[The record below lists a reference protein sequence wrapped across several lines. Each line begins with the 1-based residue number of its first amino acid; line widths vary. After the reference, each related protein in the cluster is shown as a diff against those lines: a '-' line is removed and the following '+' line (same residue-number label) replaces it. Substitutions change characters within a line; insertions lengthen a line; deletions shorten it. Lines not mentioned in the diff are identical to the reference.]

1 MTCPKATKNIYI
13 DGAKLFKHLIKKNKG
28 NEELQKAYLD
38 SLETLYDNR
47 IANFGKENYVLGLK
61 GSDMIKY
68 SFSDLD
74 RAFAYLKQS
83 VEGQQTKSKLQLY
96 FHTSKQQLKNTK
108 PIALKKQMYWKFMLL
123 YQITWTSILQKNQR
137 VKSSILRLQKCRK
150 IVCAICNM

>member
-1 MTCPKATKNIYI
+1 M
-13 DGAKLFKHLIKKNKG
+13 GQKLFKHLIKKNKG

-83 VEGQQTKSKLQLY
+83 VEGQQTKSKAG
-96 FHTSKQQLKNTK
+96 F
-108 PIALKKQMYWKFMLL
+108 IF
-123 YQITWTSILQKNQR
+123 ILQ
-137 VKSSILRLQKCRK
+137 SSNSK
-150 IVCAICNM
+150 IQSQ